1 MNFRDDDDTGDDT
14 DLISQCM
21 QCPPASLT
29 LKWLSPLN
37 SSYDDH
43 DDSNHDDL
51 FLTEWRWMHVYSWQL
66 QKSKKIIISCVRF
79 YFEIFDK
86 NLHLKNRTNKSCIC
100 HLMLQLAHY
109 HINLSCISWMVDF
122 SKMMTWPDVTV
133 LNREINIR
141 PCQVSYMIKSID

>member
-1 MNFRDDDDTGDDT
+1 MHAV
-14 DLISQCM
+14 
-21 QCPPASLT
+21 PPCF
-29 LKWLSPLN
+29 LN
-37 SSYDDH
+37 TEVIVAPE
-43 DDSNHDDL
+43 L
-51 FLTEWRWMHVYSWQL
+51 FLWWSWWLKSWWSVPDWMKMDACVFMATT
-66 QKSKKIIISCVRF
+66 KIKKKIIISCVRF

-141 PCQVSYMIKSID
+141 PCQVSYMIKSRD